1 MTGARDQPGEPVR
14 VLARRYADAYEALA
28 PDTIAALCALVA
40 PDVRFRDP
48 FSDFAGSER
57 LAAVFRHMFEG
68 LSQPSFTV
76 TDIAI
81 GAQHAAYLRW
91 DFTFFYRGRAFRI
104 AGMSEVHFGADG
116 LVSEHLDHWDSGS
129 QVYLHVPVLGRI
141 IAFIRRKLA
150 G

>member
-1 MTGARDQPGEPVR
+1 MTDAPDHHRDAMLVR
-14 VLARRYADAYEALA
+14 ARRYADAYEALA
-28 PDTIAALCALVA
+28 PDTIAGLCALVA

-48 FSDFAGSER
+48 FSDFAGRER

-68 LSQPSFTV
+68 LSEPSFTV
-76 TDIAI
+76 TDIAA
-81 GAQHAAYLRW
+81 GDRAAYLRW
-91 DFTFFYRGRAFRI
+91 NFTFGYRGRAFCI
-104 AGMSEVHFGADG
+104 EGMSEVHFGADG
-116 LVSEHLDHWDSGS
+116 LVTKHLDHWDSGS

>member
-1 MTGARDQPGEPVR
+1 MTGARDHHGDAMLAR
-14 VLARRYADAYEALA
+14 ARRYGDAYEALA
-28 PDTIAALCALVA
+28 PDTIDALCALVA

-48 FSDFAGSER
+48 FSDFAGRER

-68 LSQPSFTV
+68 LSEPSFTV
-76 TDIAI
+76 TDIAV
-81 GAQHAAYLRW
+81 GDHAAYLRW
-91 DFTFFYRGRAFRI
+91 DFTFSYRGRGFRI
-104 AGMSEVHFGADG
+104 EGMSEVRFGEDG

-129 QVYLHVPVLGRI
+129 QVYLHVPVLGRV